1 MFKNLVLAA
10 LLGCASATAL
20 LKDLLEFDPPSL
32 DIVDSVLGNKFKCRL
47 KEKPS
52 QEVKVY
58 FEAAGFSF
66 SNCFLTFPVEGY
78 DQWQELS
85 VYGNQVFEQR
95 SDIDLDISARVFIGE
110 EKNDSKYR
118 CKRKYDTAGVCS
130 SIGDPH
136 FSCLNNVKVSHQGK
150 GYYHLVHHDHLSVQ
164 AYHNDCFNR
173 ATCNHAIAIKY
184 GSSIIGLDI
193 RDHDK
198 KKHIFTEITKNVDG
212 IRYDGPTR
220 ADASHTVTLPC
231 GSIIK
236 LHVNYDT
243 KNKWIDHTLHLAAGY
258 EEIGGFC
265 NRPTGKGK
273 GLKCR
278 DGRIVQERDV
288 DVFANSWVVKDEENI
303 FMGRYQQSTPPVVGV
318 HAVCKIP
325 EKIVT
330 VVPPAPCNLPPYT
343 PPTVPPPQ
351 ITVEGTPNTPAVTET
366 PSSPPT
372 NPPPSVPPPSV
383 PATIPPPPP
392 DYEAQ
397 AKQHCQQLFNVPGCS
412 KVCDVDYYVNACIAD
427 AKTCGSFVFAEAQRL
442 AFMAECKITTGFMQ
456 VDNQPAVVDQSVQI
470 QSQCGLGNHK
480 CLNDCS
486 GHGVCGVTGCRC
498 SPTWGGAD
506 CSIDLTKL
514 MSYNFKLKSYVKF
527 TLPSLFCKAET
538 DLPAPVTPPADNSLV
553 YVQDQVKAVY
563 GSISDVG
570 TNATVTYTSMPVPAA
585 TSTKPIISSSL
596 HTSLSLMASVAAFVI
611 YTL

>member
-1 MFKNLVLAA
+1 MFKSLFLAA
-10 LLGCASATAL
+10 ILGYASATAL
-20 LKDLLEFDPPSL
+20 LKDLLEFDPPTLNIL
-32 DIVDSVLGNKFKCRL
+32 DSALGNKFKCRL
-47 KEKPS
+47 KQRPS
-52 QEVKVY
+52 HEVKVY

-66 SNCFLTFPVEGY
+66 SDCFLTFPIEKF

-85 VYGNQVFEQR
+85 IYGNQVYDQR
-95 SDIDLDISARVFIGE
+95 SDIDLDISARVFVGGD
-110 EKNDSKYR
+110 NSDYKYR
-118 CKRKYDTAGVCS
+118 CKRKFYNAGVCS

-150 GYYHLVHHDHLSVQ
+150 GSYHLVHHDHLSVQ

-173 ATCNHAIAIKY
+173 ATCNHAIAIRY
-184 GSSIIGLDI
+184 GSSIIALDI

-198 KKHIFTEITKNVDG
+198 KKHILTEITKNVDG
-212 IRYDGPTR
+212 IRYDSPTR
-220 ADASHTVTLPC
+220 ADSSHTITLPC

-236 LHVNYDT
+236 LHVNYDS

-265 NRPTGKGK
+265 NRPSGNEH

-278 DGRIVQERDV
+278 DGRIVQEQDV
-288 DVFANSWVVKDEENI
+288 DVFANSWVVRDEENI
-303 FMGRYQQSTPPVVGV
+303 FLGHYQQSTPPIVGV

-351 ITVEGTPNTPAVTET
+351 ITIEGTPNTPVVTDT
-366 PSSPPT
+366 PQ
-372 NPPPSVPPPSV
+372 V

-397 AKQHCQQLFNVPGCS
+397 AREHCQQLFNVPGCS

-442 AFMAECKITTGFMQ
+442 AFMAECKVTTGFMQ
-456 VDNQPAVVDQSVQI
+456 VDNQQTVVNQGIQI
-470 QSQCGLGNHK
+470 QSQCGLGNHN

-486 GHGVCGVTGCRC
+486 GHGICGSTGCRC

-563 GSISDVG
+563 GTISDVQ
-570 TNATVTYTSMPVPAA
+570 TNATVTSTVPAP
-585 TSTKPIISSSL
+585 TKSIVSASVQ
-596 HTSLSLMASVAAFVI
+596 TSLSLIASLAAFVI
-611 YTL
+611 YAL